1 MVFLNIYGT
10 YNGLILLISAIGK
23 INVYRSRV
31 LQILCFVQNL
41 RLADFLS
48 CSVCYFWRV
57 CIYYS
62 SEACVHFV
70 N

>member
-41 RLADFLS
+41 RLADFLLLLFLEGM
-48 CSVCYFWRV
+48 YLL
-57 CIYYS
+57 
-62 SEACVHFV
+62 
-70 N
+70 